1 MRRTRIG
8 PHPSIVRRS
17 IARRASLGSAL
28 LVASILL
35 ASCGGGGGSDGQSA
49 ASSTTVPAAT
59 GTPATTRPTS
69 TTAPSGTVQ
78 AATAPWKL
86 NEPVARE
93 IVIANGNQ
101 LEIVGGLDH
110 TKFSTAAVVLVDPTS
125 GAQQSPAKLTEA
137 VHDAA
142 GSLVGG
148 KVLVFGGGGPSENGT
163 ADVQAV
169 PATGT
174 ATIIGRLPGSR
185 SDHVAATVGNRA
197 YVFSGFDGTTILPSV
212 LSTADGVTFD
222 PVGNLPV
229 PVRYAAFAAVGKT
242 VYLFGGVASTSGNDT
257 NAIQALDTGTGTI
270 TQVAQ
275 LPTSL
280 SHASAVVIGGK
291 VYVLGGYVNN
301 STLSDQILRF
311 DPANKAITAVGKLPI
326 PVSDAAAATIG
337 DKGYLVGGQSTD
349 RNPLASVVII
359 TAG

>member
-1 MRRTRIG
+1 MRRAPIG
-8 PHPSIVRRS
+8 PRAPT
-17 IARRASLGSAL
+17 ARRAFLGAAL
-28 LVASILL
+28 LVASIVL
-35 ASCGGGGGSDGQSA
+35 AACGGGGGSDGQR
-49 ASSTTVPAAT
+49 ASTSTTA
-59 GTPATTRPTS
+59 PATTGVPATTQPTSTTAPS

-78 AATAPWKL
+78 AVTAPWKL

-169 PATGT
+169 PASGT

-257 NAIQALDTGTGTI
+257 NAIQALDTSNGTI

-311 DPANKAITAVGKLPI
+311 DPATKAITAAGKLPI

-349 RNPLASVVII
+349 RNPLASVVIV

>member
-1 MRRTRIG
+1 MRRAPIG
-8 PHPSIVRRS
+8 PRAP
-17 IARRASLGSAL
+17 IARRAFLGPAL
-28 LVASILL
+28 LVASIVL
-35 ASCGGGGGSDGQSA
+35 AACGGGGGSDGQR
-49 ASSTTVPAAT
+49 ASTSTTA
-59 GTPATTRPTS
+59 PATTGVPATTKPSS

-78 AATAPWKL
+78 AVTAPWKL

-110 TKFSTAAVVLVDPTS
+110 TKFSTAAVVLVDPSS

-163 ADVQAV
+163 ADVQEV
-169 PATGT
+169 PASGT
-174 ATIIGRLPGSR
+174 ATIIGKLPGSR

-229 PVRYAAFAAVGKT
+229 PVRYAGFAVVGKT
-242 VYLFGGVASTSGNDT
+242 VYLFGGVASTSGSDT

-275 LPTSL
+275 LPSSL
-280 SHASAVVIGGK
+280 SHASAVVLGGK

-311 DPANKAITAVGKLPI
+311 DPATKAITAVGKLPI
-326 PVSDAAAATIG
+326 PLSDAAAATIG

-349 RNPLASVVII
+349 RNPLASVVIV
-359 TAG
+359 TVG